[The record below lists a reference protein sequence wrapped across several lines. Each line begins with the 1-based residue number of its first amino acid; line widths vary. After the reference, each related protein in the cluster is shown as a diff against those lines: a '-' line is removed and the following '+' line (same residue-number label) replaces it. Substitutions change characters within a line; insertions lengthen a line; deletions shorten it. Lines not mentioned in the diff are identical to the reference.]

1 MLCKYFRGKGLVYAL
16 LLVGFISVTGQVV
29 LMREFMTVFYGNE
42 LSLGLILANWLFL
55 VAVGGYI
62 SSRLIERF
70 NLGLKGFVTLQ
81 ILAALTLPTQIL
93 AVRIIRHLLGI
104 SGGELIDLI
113 QIILS
118 SLLILSPLCLILGF
132 QFTLGCRIYAKE
144 TKKKASGIGGVY
156 VFEALGSLIGGVFF
170 SYLLVHYLG
179 SFQIAFLIALL
190 SLTSALILLRPE
202 GSKSIHTVF
211 ISLLLVL
218 AALCFFNT
226 TPLET
231 LSSRLQWGDDLI
243 ISIHSV
249 YGNIVV
255 LERDDQYSFYE
266 NGVLMYTTRDTELNE
281 ELIHYPMLEHPNPK
295 KILLIGGGAGGAL
308 KEILKHP
315 VDKVTYVE
323 LDPKIIEVS
332 RKYLP
337 REDLEALDDPRVDV
351 VMADG
356 RFFIKECMERYDV
369 VIVNLPEPST
379 AQLNR
384 FYTREFF
391 TESRE
396 VLNEKGIISIGIPS
410 SESYVG
416 EGKRVLG
423 SSIYKTMKSV
433 YPELI
438 LIPGERSFLLA
449 SETRDLLTYNP
460 KILNKRFMDRGL
472 ETKHLDK
479 SLIRYKLSMDRVDYI
494 LSSLNED
501 ASINTDLKPI
511 GYYYGIMLWGSLIN
525 PGFMNHQ
532 NFISEIKFYDT
543 KFLFLKQK
551 FSCSLKVFISIPVII
566 LIFLFWRSRR
576 YSVIPPAVFIIGFT
590 GMVCEV
596 VALIAFQVLYGF
608 LYYKIAVIIA
618 AFMAGLALGG
628 SFMNRIMK
636 DKGKK
641 LFTGIMFLLAVY
653 LLLLPVL
660 FTEIFSHTKVLSAE
674 IFPVLMVAAGFL
686 VGLEFPLASKLYMK
700 DRGVAQTAGAIYAS
714 DLLGACLG
722 AILSSIILIP
732 LIGIINTCILAGI
745 LNIVAGL
752 IVFYSR

>member
-1 MLCKYFRGKGLVYAL
+1 MFCKYFRGKGLVYAL

-93 AVRIIRHLLGI
+93 AVRMIRHLLGI
-104 SGGELIDLI
+104 SGGELTGLI
-113 QIILS
+113 QIIAS
-118 SLLILSPLCLILGF
+118 SLLILAPLCLILGF
-132 QFTLGCRIYAKE
+132 QFTLGCRIYARE

-308 KEILKHP
+308 KEVLKHP

-356 RFFIKECMERYDV
+356 RFFIKECVERYDV

-384 FYTREFF
+384 FYTQEFF
-391 TESRE
+391 KESLG

-423 SSIYKTMKSV
+423 SSIYKTIKSV

-438 LIPGERSFLLA
+438 LIPGERSLLLA
-449 SETRDLLTYNP
+449 SETRGVLTYNP
-460 KILNKRFMDRGL
+460 EILNKRFMDRGL

-479 SLIRYKLSMDRVDYI
+479 SLIRYKLSRDRVDYI
-494 LSSLNED
+494 LDSLNKD
-501 ASINTDLKPI
+501 VSINTDLKPV
-511 GYYYGIMLWGSLIN
+511 GYYYGIMLWSSLIN
-525 PGFMNHQ
+525 PGFMN
-532 NFISEIKFYDT
+532 
-543 KFLFLKQK
+543 
-551 FSCSLKVFISIPVII
+551 SLKVFISIPVILI
-566 LIFLFWRSRR
+566 LFLFWKSTRD
-576 YSVIPPAVFIIGFT
+576 SVIPPAVFIIGFT

-596 VALIAFQVLYGF
+596 VSLITFQVLYGF

-636 DKGKK
+636 DKGRK

-660 FTEIFSHTKVLSAE
+660 FTEIFSHTRSLSAE

-686 VGLEFPLASKLYMK
+686 VGLEFPLANKLYMK
-700 DRGVAQTAGAIYAS
+700 DEGVAQTAGVIYAS

-752 IVFYSR
+752 IVFLK